1 MKNYVHDFGNLSC
14 LIRETINIENWDVMW
29 EGLSVHLFRMNEIS
43 VDETSGY
50 SIIQEG
56 LNGVEFTCVHGS
68 NFYQQEQESLLHVQG
83 ANREEL
89 GQSLLLLG
97 SMEQSNN

>member
-1 MKNYVHDFGNLSC
+1 
-14 LIRETINIENWDVMW
+14 
-29 EGLSVHLFRMNEIS
+29 MNEIS

-56 LNGVEFTCVHGS
+56 LNRVEFTCVHGS
-68 NFYQQEQESLLHVQG
+68 NFYQQEQESLSHVQG
-83 ANREEL
+83 TNREEL